1 MQLRAAGLLVISV
14 ALNVLAADPTTS
26 NYEIKP
32 IVLPGANGAV
42 ALDYFAYDPA
52 AGKLWVPASNLG
64 TVDVID
70 EKTDAVSQITGFK
83 TGEIERRGQKRIVGP
98 TSASIGDGV
107 VYVGNR
113 GDATLCAIDAKT
125 MERGG
130 CVPASPDHS
139 IMPDGVAYVA
149 ATKEVWIN
157 TRPAPGTNAD
167 TAKSL
172 HVFDASDPKPLK
184 WKAKIPLENLGE
196 SYAGDNQRGICY
208 PNF

>member
-1 MQLRAAGLLVISV
+1 MQLRSVGLLVLLV
-14 ALNVLAADPTTS
+14 APNVFAADRAAA
-26 NYEIKP
+26 NYELKP
-32 IVLPGANGAV
+32 IALPGANGPV
-42 ALDYFAYDPA
+42 TLDYFAYDPA
-52 AGKLWVPASNLG
+52 TGKLWVPASNLG
-64 TVDVID
+64 AVDVID

-125 MERGG
+125 MERGA

-167 TAKSL
+167 AAKSL
-172 HVFDASDPKPLK
+172 HVF
-184 WKAKIPLENLGE
+184 
-196 SYAGDNQRGICY
+196 
-208 PNF
+208 